1 MLDFTASNSGLD
13 TRARPR
19 ITISYHTIAPFFAT
33 ADAIII
39 VLSSIVGAGGYQFLI
54 SGSIGQIEPIA
65 GLGFIGSLAYC
76 LSARHFGL
84 YDIQNLLRPSQSYV
98 RIVSSLLFVVLVVTL
113 TLFLFKIGNQVSRGS
128 VLSYFAIVTFIL
140 LGWRC
145 VATRHL
151 SRLVQ
156 SKAITGRRA
165 VLIGTNIELASL
177 SPDKL
182 LVQFGIDEARRVI
195 LPFQQANDMIS
206 ALQLAALDTAVDT
219 ARAVNADEVLIC
231 VSWDSPAQLQ
241 LIRERLR
248 ILPLPVRLLPDRFVR
263 SIWESQRATGKRLLL
278 MELQR
283 APLRPSEQAIKRLL
297 DLSVSSLAL
306 LTLFPLILL
315 TALVV
320 KFETGGTVIFRQRR
334 KGFSD
339 REFQIYKFRTMSV
352 AEDGKMI
359 SQVTEGDK
367 RVTRLGRVLRR
378 ASIDELP
385 QLFNVLK
392 GEMSIIGP
400 RPHAVAHD
408 DQYGNL
414 ISQYAFRHHVKPGM
428 TGWAQVNGF
437 RGNTSRLED
446 MQKRVELDL
455 WYINNWS
462 VALDLQILAR
472 TCVEVM
478 RGRNAC

>member
-1 MLDFTASNSGLD
+1 VLDFTASDSGLD
-13 TRARPR
+13 TRNRPR
-19 ITISYHTIAPFFAT
+19 ITISYHSIAPFFAA

-39 VLSSIVGAGGYQFLI
+39 LLASVAGAGGYQFLI
-54 SGSIGQIEPIA
+54 SGSLGQIEPIA

-76 LSARHFGL
+76 LSARHLGL
-84 YDIQNLLRPSQSYV
+84 YDIQNLLQQYQSLV
-98 RIVSSLLFVVLVVTL
+98 RIVSSLLFVVFVVTV
-113 TLFLFKIGNQVSRGS
+113 TLFLFKIGQEVSRGS
-128 VLSYFAIVTFIL
+128 VMSFFGIVTFIL
-140 LGWRC
+140 LGWRR
-145 VATRHL
+145 VATRHI

-156 SKAITGRRA
+156 NKAITGRRA
-165 VLIGTNIELASL
+165 VLIGSNVELASL

-195 LPFQQANDMIS
+195 LPFQQSSDLVS
-206 ALQLAALDTAVDT
+206 ALQLAALDTAVDA

-231 VSWDSPAQLQ
+231 VSWDSPTQLQ

-263 SIWESQRATGKRLLL
+263 SIWDSQRATGNRPLL

-283 APLRPSEQAIKRLL
+283 APLSASEQAIKRFL
-297 DLSVSSLAL
+297 DLTVASLAII
-306 LTLFPLILL
+306 TLFPLMLL

-334 KGFSD
+334 KGFND
-339 REFQIYKFRTMSV
+339 REFKIWKFRTMSV
-352 AEDGKMI
+352 NEDGKVI
-359 SQVTEGDK
+359 PQVADGDK
-367 RVTRLGRVLRR
+367 RVTTLGRVLRR

-392 GEMSIIGP
+392 GEMSLIGP

-408 DQYGNL
+408 DEYGNI

-478 RGRNAC
+478 RGRNAY